1 MRSVWWKLAPIT
13 FQCLRFVCSPS
24 QLPANNRAR
33 SVVSGY
39 SVPLFCAG
47 LAIAQR
53 GLAYE
58 AQSDRHALI
67 IGNSAY
73 TLAPLE
79 NPTND
84 ASDLARKFRK
94 MKYNVTVVQDQGG
107 DDLARTVET
116 FYESVTGTDPITV
129 FYYAGHAVQV
139 DGVNYLLPVD
149 KEIYTVEA
157 LVRNGY
163 SLNRLL
169 LAMKDAVSEQN
180 VIILDACRNNPLEAE
195 MLSSDGRGVQIS
207 AGNAATRQMAQQV
220 RQELRAG
227 LAQVKAPP
235 GTLEHSSLL
244 EPFYFRQP
252 RNQGIPD
259 IVTF

>member
-1 MRSVWWKLAPIT
+1 
-13 FQCLRFVCSPS
+13 
-24 QLPANNRAR
+24 
-33 SVVSGY
+33 
-39 SVPLFCAG
+39 
-47 LAIAQR
+47 
-53 GLAYE
+53 
-58 AQSDRHALI
+58 
-67 IGNSAY
+67 
-73 TLAPLE
+73 
-79 NPTND
+79 
-84 ASDLARKFRK
+84 

-180 VIILDACRNNPLEAE
+180 VIILDACRNSPLEAE
-195 MLSSDGRGVQIS
+195 MLSSDGRGIQIS
-207 AGNAATRQMAQQV
+207 AGNAASRQMAQQV

-235 GTLEHSSLL
+235 GTLGAFLTAGALLLQAATQPGYTRYCHLLSLPQNQKTPSNPTDNDVLSSWMP
-244 EPFYFRQP
+244 ENVSPM
-252 RNQGIPD
+252 N
-259 IVTF
+259 VTSWS

>member
-1 MRSVWWKLAPIT
+1 
-13 FQCLRFVCSPS
+13 
-24 QLPANNRAR
+24 
-33 SVVSGY
+33 
-39 SVPLFCAG
+39 
-47 LAIAQR
+47 
-53 GLAYE
+53 
-58 AQSDRHALI
+58 
-67 IGNSAY
+67 
-73 TLAPLE
+73 
-79 NPTND
+79 
-84 ASDLARKFRK
+84 

-207 AGNAATRQMAQQV
+207 AGNAETRQMAQQV